1 VKFLIDNAVSPLVAE
16 RLRHA
21 GYDAVH
27 VRDYG
32 IQTQADEEILV
43 RAKTEGRVLM
53 SADTDFGT
61 LLASNG
67 EAAPSI
73 ILFRRRVSRRP
84 DRQSAILLANLASV
98 EEALRLGALVVF
110 EETRIRIRQ
119 LPIS

>member
-43 RAKTEGRVLM
+43 RAKTEGRVLV

-73 ILFRRRVSRRP
+73 ILFRRGVSRRP

-98 EEALRLGALVVF
+98 EEALQLGALVVF